1 MWMMKNIFYQKIII
15 ILIILHD
22 NSIMNKQSV
31 EKEEW

>member
-15 ILIILHD
+15 ILIILPD
-22 NSIMNKQSV
+22 NSIMNKQNV